1 MLRTPVLIPGKHH
14 IAVLLVRKCH
24 LDVRHQ
30 GRHFTE
36 GRVRS
41 SGFWITGCKRLVS
54 SLIHRCVMCRKLR
67 GKLEVQKMSDLPSD
81 RITPGQLPF
90 TSVGIDISGPWED
103 VTQRTRGGAANS
115 KRWAALF
122 TCLVTRA
129 VHIEV
134 IEKKSA
140 SSFINALRRFIA
152 LRGKVDIIRS
162 DRGTNF
168 LGSVNPLQIN
178 AINVEDGLVK
188 DFLYNSR
195 TTLIFK
201 PPHSSH
207 MGGVWERMI
216 GTTRRI
222 LDSMLLK
229 YGSRTLT
236 HEVLTTFLAEVTS
249 IINSRPSVPVS
260 SMRSRHL
267 FLRRRFFSRRRRTR
281 RKQSQFLWTVI
292 RKTCFVNSGN
302 EFSILPPFSG
312 RDGGAN
318 TFRHCKLVASGSTK
332 NAILAKATLF
342 FSRRRMLLVM
352 AGLWVSYFVPCRV

>member
-1 MLRTPVLIPGKHH
+1 MIRVGGRLKRLSDDSVLKTPVLIPGKHH
-14 IAVLLVRKCH
+14 IATLLARKCH

-54 SLIHRCVMCRKLR
+54 SLIHKCVMCRKLR

-81 RITPGQLPF
+81 RITPGQPPF
-90 TSVGIDISGPWED
+90 TSVGIDIFGPWEV
-103 VTQRTRGGAANS
+103 VTRRTRGGAANS

-134 IEKKSA
+134 IEEMSA

-152 LRGKVDIIRS
+152 LRGKVDIVRS

-168 LGSVNPLQIN
+168 VGSVNPLQIN
-178 AINVEDGLVK
+178 AINVEDGPVR
-188 DFLYNSR
+188 DFLYNSG
-195 TTLIFK
+195 TTWIFN

-222 LDSMLLK
+222 LDSMLLE

-249 IINSRPSVPVS
+249 IINSRPLVPVS
-260 SMRSRHL
+260 SDAQSPFVLTPSILLTQKTNSEEAIVVPVDSDPKDLLRKQWKRVQHL
-267 FLRRRFFSRRRRTR
+267 AAVFWKRWRGEYLQTLQTR
-281 RKQSQFLWTVI
+281 RKWFDKKTQS
-292 RKTCFVNSGN
+292 
-302 EFSILPPFSG
+302 
-312 RDGGAN
+312 
-318 TFRHCKLVASGSTK
+318 
-332 NAILAKATLF
+332 
-342 FSRRRMLLVM
+342 
-352 AGLWVSYFVPCRV
+352 